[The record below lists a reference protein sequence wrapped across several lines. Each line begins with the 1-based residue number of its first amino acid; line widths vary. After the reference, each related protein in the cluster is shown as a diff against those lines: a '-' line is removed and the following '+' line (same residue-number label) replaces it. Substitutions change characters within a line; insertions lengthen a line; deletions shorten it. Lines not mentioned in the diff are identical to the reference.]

1 MPVNVEEVLRLPIGE
16 RLDLVMQIWDS
27 IGAEDG
33 HTTLTPSEVSDL
45 RSRIKAHAENP
56 SAAIPWD
63 QLKLEL
69 LSNSRRRDCRLSS
82 SLKQF

>member
-1 MPVNVEEVLRLPIGE
+1 MPVNVEEVLRLPVAE

-33 HTTLTPSEVSDL
+33 HPTLTPSEVSDL

-56 SAAIPWD
+56 CAAIPWD
-63 QLKLEL
+63 QLKSEL
-69 LSNSRRRDCRLSS
+69 LSNSRR
-82 SLKQF
+82 